1 MEYCERLGV
10 GFWAEPF
17 NALTN
22 AAFLITALLL
32 FRLLRYRQQDDVSWE
47 IYILVLLIAS
57 VGLGSFLWHTLAT
70 QWAELADKLPIFA
83 FMLVYF
89 SSYMARVLRL
99 TWFWVLFWIVLFL
112 LLNVAVKL
120 SLPVDLFNGSI
131 MYLPALLALLMMA
144 FASFRQRRSGAM
156 IIFALTGLFCVAVMF
171 RSVDQ
176 LLCDSFSLGSHFV
189 WHLLNAVM
197 LYWLM
202 RVLINRAHNTCQP
215 DFRSI

>member
-1 MEYCERLGV
+1 MEYCERLDV
-10 GFWAEPF
+10 GFWAEPV
-17 NALTN
+17 NALSN

-32 FRLLRYRQQDDVSWE
+32 LRLLGHRQQGDVSWD
-47 IYILVLLIAS
+47 IYTLILLVAS
-57 VGLGSFLWHTLAT
+57 VGLGSFLWHTFAT

-83 FMLVYF
+83 FMLVFF

-99 TWFWVLFWIVLFL
+99 SWRLISFWLALFL

-120 SLPVDLFNGSI
+120 SLPADLFNGSI

-144 FASFRQRRSGAM
+144 FASVRQRLPGAM
-156 IIFALTGLFCVAVMF
+156 IMFALTGLFCVAVTF
-171 RSVDQ
+171 RSIDQ
-176 LLCDSFSLGSHFV
+176 LLCDSFPLGSHFI

-202 RVLINRAHNTCQP
+202 RTLIRSAHTA
-215 DFRSI
+215 

>member
-1 MEYCERLGV
+1 MEYCERLDV
-10 GFWAEPF
+10 GFWAEPV
-17 NALTN
+17 NALSN

-32 FRLLRYRQQDDVSWE
+32 LRILRYRQQGDVPWDFYLL
-47 IYILVLLIAS
+47 ILLIAG
-57 VGLGSFLWHTLAT
+57 VGLGSFLWHTFAT

-83 FMLVYF
+83 FMLVFF

-99 TWFWVLFWIVLFL
+99 SWRLILFWLALFL

-120 SLPVDLFNGSI
+120 SLPADLFNGSI

-144 FASFRQRRSGAM
+144 FASVRQRLHGAM
-156 IIFALTGLFCVAVMF
+156 IMFSLTGLFCVAVTF
-171 RSVDQ
+171 RSIDQ
-176 LLCDSFSLGSHFV
+176 LLCDSFPLGSHFI

-202 RVLINRAHNTCQP
+202 RTLIRSAHTT
-215 DFRSI
+215 